1 MQRSVSTGDVVA
13 SWSSTRRVVSSV
25 SSALAFSMP
34 HVHRS
39 VPSCSMWPTLDGK
52 SSVSSGIERATASR
66 IDGEPSGSVRPT
78 STPST
83 ASRAPAR
90 GRRCTSSAATPMRV
104 DVRQSVLSSVRSL
117 PFALLRR
124 TCARAANG
132 SCGRRTMSRS
142 AIASSSMR
150 AAMCAAKDASTGRY
164 ATNASSSGVRA
175 AYNAPIGRC
184 NSARPSRLV
193 TLIAADEALVLSRLK
208 QSTLSNSSESTSER
222 SSARARPASVP
233 SLRETMPFTAE
244 ERRERNRLA
253 VQRMRARES
262 TDGKAERLRQQRERR
277 RQSAQ
282 RLRDRASL
290 AATEERLRR
299 DREWHERARA
309 PERRAPEPQQQAA
322 RHRVWG
328 ESDIARL
335 QPVSIDAKRECLERL
350 QLALGGAG
358 LDEITCAVCDSL
370 KLATSCRVIKAT
382 DGNRVRQLR
391 ELLSSAGEALPA
403 KLIAEYDC
411 SSRSPVLAGLLLPK
425 RGVHADGRIH
435 VCTDCDK
442 SLTKHLVPKFAI
454 KNGFAIGSLP
464 PGLAD
469 ATLPERLITQP
480 VSVVAVTRVMR
491 GGAHR
496 SIRSHC
502 LAFDCTPG
510 PTTTLQPIQ
519 PDRISTYRVVMA
531 GPFTSEQ
538 QARVRKMHR
547 IRRQVVDDLLRFYK
561 QHNPLYASVS
571 IADSSH
577 LSTDGVA
584 ENVIFEDPDANAE
597 VGDIDVEN
605 DRVGGVSE
613 NDACAAESDV
623 VERRVVFVSDD
634 CEVTTQHARVAT
646 SPSVE
651 PQFLVRHSTQFA
663 TKDKDLY
670 ARMLPH
676 LFPYGRWH
684 PGDERHVHVSRDSCI
699 RHYSQLSSRRFAED
713 ELFMVA
719 SFDHLSA
726 EKLFTNVAV
735 KLQRDPARFASYSD
749 VTEHALLNALP
760 TKERRRHGLELEDAV
775 QLEAR
780 HRGGVRAAKAAIYR
794 RDLCLST
801 REHEG
806 ADCDE
811 YGEYLRGL
819 SRTRFRVEHREDDAF
834 RQDHVARALMM
845 LPPSPDDARWSAR
858 CIAFAVSMLVFM
870 LNLHW
875 WSHAGSCFKKSSTAA
890 PGQCRYNFPRARA
903 ACTSCTS
910 DGVTLARRAPF
921 EFVNGFNTEIMLAF
935 KSNHDI
941 QVMIGG
947 LSALRIFYATKYVTK
962 MQEHI
967 DSITA
972 VALAAIRRRQLR
984 EARNEEA
991 VANTDR
997 ATIGRRRVASL
1008 LYAITNRREI
1018 AGTLSALYVQRGSC
1032 TFMSTPCATFHLRA
1046 ILNEFIDQDAHS
1058 CDLVELRG
1066 CDSSVTF
1073 REASFLDDY
1082 SYRPP

>member
-1 MQRSVSTGDVVA
+1 
-13 SWSSTRRVVSSV
+13 
-25 SSALAFSMP
+25 
-34 HVHRS
+34 
-39 VPSCSMWPTLDGK
+39 
-52 SSVSSGIERATASR
+52 
-66 IDGEPSGSVRPT
+66 
-78 STPST
+78 
-83 ASRAPAR
+83 
-90 GRRCTSSAATPMRV
+90 
-104 DVRQSVLSSVRSL
+104 
-117 PFALLRR
+117 
-124 TCARAANG
+124 
-132 SCGRRTMSRS
+132 
-142 AIASSSMR
+142 
-150 AAMCAAKDASTGRY
+150 
-164 ATNASSSGVRA
+164 
-175 AYNAPIGRC
+175 
-184 NSARPSRLV
+184 
-193 TLIAADEALVLSRLK
+193 
-208 QSTLSNSSESTSER
+208 
-222 SSARARPASVP
+222 
-233 SLRETMPFTAE
+233 MPFTAE

-760 TKERRRHGLELEDAV
+760 TKERRRHGRTAFPRGGASDGASTTATDMLNTVKLSEHREHVLGVSPKHMKAKPFDGLFGPVLAYFVELEDAV